1 MAMPAMPETETI
13 PSARLRLFGPLTA
26 LDPDGRAVPITSR
39 RSRAL
44 LGYLALQPDRRETRS
59 RLAGL
64 LWADRAEAQARASLR
79 QCLLELRSQFG
90 EAQIDASREWVALAS
105 GGIRTDVGD
114 LDAAIAQRDFDT
126 ILELES
132 AAGAKV
138 LLDEPAV
145 SDLHQDWLDRTRE
158 ASERRLADGIHGLL
172 TATADADPQLC
183 RRLAEALIV
192 RQPLDEPAV
201 AAAMRADVVL
211 GAGAAAILRYNALRG
226 ALNRDLGV
234 NPGEEVCQVLKCAMS
249 AHGARPRD
257 EPARSSSSSPLVSPP
272 LLIVS
277 AFSVDDD
284 FDLAESM
291 REEIIAGL
299 SRFRDLALV
308 SDNRFENDVL
318 ADAWVRRDDAYLL
331 TGAFRALGPDKRL
344 NVQLVR
350 LSDRRLI
357 WSGKARI
364 DADPSARSVD
374 DIVTHV
380 VGAAYPSIH
389 EDLEP
394 RLPAASPGTYARYL
408 RARRASLKA
417 KTYEDARRAAEAL
430 EALIAEDPSFS
441 FAYLPLARLYNT
453 DFNLTR
459 AGASDRGARDR
470 AFDLAKAA
478 LALDRGHVHAYTV
491 MGWCHLWRGAW
502 DAAQWHFD
510 KAVELNPFHAD
521 RLMEVAFGHLFL
533 GDLVRARTLLE
544 RCLVLNP
551 TPKDGFFLDLG
562 LLEFLEGRS
571 DLAANHFD
579 RIVEPTVFFDDIY
592 AAVNAVA
599 AGQRSERPKTA
610 LKRILAI
617 WPADA
622 PAHPE
627 ALAAWFAEIH
637 PFKSEPLAR
646 KLNDSFRQ
654 MLAWALD

>member
-1 MAMPAMPETETI
+1 MPAMPETEAT
-13 PSARLRLFGPLTA
+13 PPARLRLFGPLT
-26 LDPDGRAVPITSR
+26 LDREGHAVPIPSR

-79 QCLLELRSQFG
+79 QCLLELRNQIG
-90 EAQIDASREWVALAS
+90 QAQIDASREWVALAPH
-105 GGIRTDVGD
+105 GFRTDVGD
-114 LDAAIAQRDFDT
+114 LDAAIAQQDFET

-158 ASERRLADGIHGLL
+158 ASERRLADGMHNLL
-172 TATADADPQLC
+172 AATADVDPQLC

-234 NPGEEVCQVLKCAMS
+234 NPGEEVCQALKSAMTS
-249 AHGARPRD
+249 QGALPHSDHGRPS
-257 EPARSSSSSPLVSPP
+257 PVVSPLVSPP

-308 SDNRFENDVL
+308 SDNRFENDIM

-331 TGAFRALGPDKRL
+331 AGAFRSLGPDKRL

-364 DADPSARSVD
+364 GAEPSARSVD

-394 RLPAASPGTYARYL
+394 RLPAGSPGTYARYL

-417 KTYEDARRAAEAL
+417 KTFEDAKGAADAL
-430 EALIAEDPSFS
+430 EALIADDPSFS

-453 DFNLTR
+453 DFIFTR
-459 AGASDRGARDR
+459 AGSSDRSTRDR
-470 AFDLAKAA
+470 AFELAKSA

-491 MGWCHLWRGAW
+491 MGWCQLWRGNW

-510 KAVELNPFHAD
+510 QAVELNPFHAD
-521 RLMEVAFGHLFL
+521 RLMEVGYGHIFL
-533 GDLVRARTLLE
+533 GDLVRARAYLE

-562 LLEFLEGRS
+562 LLEFLEGRF

-579 RIVEPTVFFDDIY
+579 RVADQTVFFDDIY
-592 AAVNAVA
+592 AGVNAVA
-599 AGQRSERPKTA
+599 ASIRSQRPKIA
-610 LKRILAI
+610 LNRIMAI
-617 WPADA
+617 WPADV
-622 PAHPE
+622 PADPE
-627 ALAAWFAEIH
+627 SLAAWFSGIH
-637 PFKSEPLAR
+637 PFKSQPLAR
-646 KLNDSFRQ
+646 KLNDGFRQ
-654 MLAWALD
+654 MVASALD

>member
-1 MAMPAMPETETI
+1 MSETEAT
-13 PSARLRLFGPLTA
+13 PPARLRLFGPLTA
-26 LDPDGRAVPITSR
+26 LDGEGRAVPIPSR

-44 LGYLALQPDRRETRS
+44 LGYLALQPERRETRS

-79 QCLLELRSQFG
+79 QCLLELRSQIG

-105 GGIRTDVGD
+105 DGMHTDLGD
-114 LDAAIAQRDFDT
+114 LDAAIAEQDFET
-126 ILELES
+126 ILQLES

-158 ASERRLADGIHGLL
+158 ASERRLTDGIHGLL
-172 TATADADPQLC
+172 AATADADPGLC
-183 RRLAEALIV
+183 RKLAEALIV

-234 NPGEEVCQVLKCAMS
+234 NPGEEVCQALKSAMTS
-249 AHGARPRD
+249 HGAQPQSD
-257 EPARSSSSSPLVSPP
+257 PARASPLISPP

-277 AFSVDDD
+277 AFNVEDD
-284 FDLAESM
+284 FDLAETM
-291 REEIIAGL
+291 RDEIIAGL

-308 SDNRFENDVL
+308 SDNRLENDIM

-331 TGAFRALGPDKRL
+331 AGAFRSFGPDKRL

-364 DADPSARSVD
+364 GSEPSARSVD

-394 RLPAASPGTYARYL
+394 RLPAGSPGAYARYL
-408 RARRASLKA
+408 RGRRASVKA
-417 KTYEDARRAAEAL
+417 KTFEDAQRAAEAL
-430 EALIAEDPSFS
+430 EALIADDPGFS

-459 AGASDRGARDR
+459 AGSSDGAARER
-470 AFDLAKAA
+470 AFELAKSAV
-478 LALDRGHVHAYTV
+478 ALDRGHVHAYTV
-491 MGWCHLWRGAW
+491 MGWCHLWRGNW

-510 KAVELNPFHAD
+510 QAVELNPFHAD

-533 GDLVRARTLLE
+533 GDLVRARALLE

-562 LLEFLEGRS
+562 LLEFLEGRF

-579 RIVEPTVFFDDIY
+579 RVVDPTVFFDEIY

-599 AGQRSERPKTA
+599 AGNRSQRPKNA
-610 LKRILAI
+610 LKRILAV
-617 WPADA
+617 WPPDA
-622 PAHPE
+622 PADPE
-627 ALAAWFAEIH
+627 SMAAWFAEIH
-637 PFKSEPLAR
+637 PFKSEHMAR

>member
-1 MAMPAMPETETI
+1 MTMPAMTETEAI
-13 PSARLRLFGPLTA
+13 PPARLRLFGPLTA
-26 LDPDGRAVPITSR
+26 LDRDGRAVAIPSR

-79 QCLLELRSQFG
+79 QCLLELRSQIG

-105 GGIRTDVGD
+105 DGIRTDLGD
-114 LDAAIAQRDFDT
+114 LDAAIAHQDFEA
-126 ILELES
+126 ILELEV

-158 ASERRLADGIHGLL
+158 ASERRLANGIHGLL
-172 TATADADPQLC
+172 AATADADPQLC
-183 RRLAEALIV
+183 RKLAEALIV

-234 NPGEEVCQVLKCAMS
+234 NPGEEVCQALKSAMTS
-249 AHGARPRD
+249 HGARAQSGSER
-257 EPARSSSSSPLVSPP
+257 SSPLASPP
-272 LLIVS
+272 LLIVA

-308 SDNRFENDVL
+308 SDNRSETEIT
-318 ADAWVRRDDAYLL
+318 AEAWVRRDDAYLL
-331 TGAFRALGPDKRL
+331 AGAFRSLGPDKRL

-364 DADPSARSVD
+364 DSEPSARSVD

-389 EDLEP
+389 EDFEP
-394 RLPAASPGTYARYL
+394 RLPAASPGAYARYL

-417 KTYEDARRAAEAL
+417 KTFEDAKRAAEAL
-430 EALIAEDPSFS
+430 EALIADEPTFS

-459 AGASDRGARDR
+459 AGSSDRGARER
-470 AFDLAKAA
+470 AFELAKSA

-491 MGWCHLWRGAW
+491 MGWCHLWRGNW

-510 KAVELNPFHAD
+510 EAVELNPFHAD

-533 GDLVRARTLLE
+533 GDLVRARALLE

-562 LLEFLEGRS
+562 LLEFLEGRP

-599 AGQRSERPKTA
+599 AGHQSERPKTA
-610 LKRILAI
+610 LKRILAM

-622 PAHPE
+622 PADPE
-627 ALAAWFAEIH
+627 SLAAWFSEIH
-637 PFKSEPLAR
+637 PFKPEPLAG
-646 KLNDSFRQ
+646 KLNDGFRQ